1 MPFLMNILSLCCL
14 RRTRNIALKN
24 SCQHT
29 HCGGRVI
36 KQILEK
42 TAPASFVSPV
52 AELVLQ
58 YMVPSNKILRN
69 EFATFKRCSPQTL
82 HDLDHAGCYLR
93 EIDLSH
99 IALGILQPRTDTYT
113 IASDLVQMDSQI
125 LIDIF
130 KRCRYLEKLN
140 LAECHINDT
149 AVTLIAPYLSR
160 IHTLDL
166 SGNKA
171 LSFISMREI
180 AKITTLQHLSLRN
193 MVDSDDDRNTNI
205 CFYHLLPKQ
214 DWNTPHEERGIAF
227 LRALSSLI
235 TLDLS
240 GNELA
245 SGGEWCTQTDIR
257 LHSCIPDLIKIIE
270 QVGSLRTLILNQCVS
285 LTQTHVEELR
295 ATRAAIEVISNA
307 T

>member
-1 MPFLMNILSLCCL
+1 
-14 RRTRNIALKN
+14 
-24 SCQHT
+24 
-29 HCGGRVI
+29 
-36 KQILEK
+36 
-42 TAPASFVSPV
+42 
-52 AELVLQ
+52 
-58 YMVPSNKILRN
+58 MVPSNKTLRN

-99 IALGILQPRTDTYT
+99 IALGILQPRTHTYN
-113 IASDLVQMDSQI
+113 IASDSDLVRMDPQI

-130 KRCRYLEKLN
+130 TRCRYLEKLN
-140 LAECHINDT
+140 LTGCNIND
-149 AVTLIAPYLSR
+149 AVITSMIPYLPR

-214 DWNTPHEERGIAF
+214 DWDIPHEERGIAF

-270 QVGSLRTLILNQCVS
+270 QIGSLRTLILNHCVS

-295 ATRAAIEVISNA
+295 ATRAAIEVISDA